1 MRFSLAC
8 PQHLELR
15 RADGLSRGQHQAVRS
30 FCLTFRTRRLH
41 CADRGLVVNHRSRP
55 SLDGDDGSQQ
65 QSRKRPRTP
74 SAARQNSAGRKAA
87 PKEAPAP
94 KKRRSPPQHCM
105 PIEELLLSAQQTA
118 AEPAP
123 PPPQQQ
129 QQRAPSA
136 SPTSPRARAPPTVRD
151 PFLRSLRC
159 ADLGARSSQAEPDI
173 YRRQYSSARG
183 NRQRASPDAAAASPS
198 KARRRS
204 KPHLEYAVTEGEHKG
219 SYIWCALC
227 PLGF

>member
-1 MRFSLAC
+1 M
-8 PQHLELR
+8 
-15 RADGLSRGQHQAVRS
+15 
-30 FCLTFRTRRLH
+30 
-41 CADRGLVVNHRSRP
+41 NHRSRP

-129 QQRAPSA
+129 QQQRAPSA

-151 PFLRSLRC
+151 PCLRSLWC
-159 ADLGARSSQAEPDI
+159 ADLRARSSQAEPDI

-219 SYIWCALC
+219 SYIWCAFLPC
-227 PLGF
+227 D